1 MSKIEEHPDLVI
13 GLHNSLNKDGTDF
26 RSDDDKEKEKK
37 EEEEESFEFSDEPI
51 KKKEPKKEPPKPPVQ
66 EERPETISISDESRQ
81 SSIMVIGAK
90 NSGKSQYVIPMFA
103 KQDFQQKDTGMT
115 IIVGQRDMAYLL
127 YAMAKKAKRKV
138 VLLKPEINFDILSEL
153 LWAPE
158 WDYDYINDNVINYA
172 KAIHDK
178 EIVIIDM
185 EYYHYRT
192 NAVRATSML
201 LMQLVTDMAAVQET
215 GKYRHF
221 VYVDNAERYL
231 PFLELLLTDG
241 SSYNMST
248 ILFFQGRNTFKA
260 YGTDYTTMLDNNVM
274 NTILMPNLNWE
285 DTQYY
290 ASRLCPANWPIKKF
304 LPHFYKRE
312 YTRFAYDII
321 NDAFERQ
328 TGSDGHLFIIKED
341 EMEGYRKAA
350 RKYRKELKQDFRE
363 DTALRK
369 SLMQEEERQLNIR
382 KSKET
387 KKVYPTFSGS
397 STEEEPVYEVPSV
410 NPMERVMEK
419 TEKSI
424 DQEEEVTR
432 HEVHPEE
439 HFSGDNEEIEI
450 PLTSPIPEEDPAE
463 EILEKAGEFEGD
475 TEDYLARIEDAF
487 SGEMPEADSDSL
499 EPETE
504 ELEEEIPEAEPD
516 DDEFPE
522 FQKILEKSEASADKE
537 EKRSRE
543 MADALVPEEDKEI
556 VIDIKPQANIT
567 SNRNSFFARP
577 VKLLR
582 VRSQEDQFNKALKD
596 LGI

>member
-1 MSKIEEHPDLVI
+1 MSKVEEHPDLVI
-13 GLHNSLNKDGTDF
+13 GVHNSLNKDGTDF
-26 RSDDDKEKEKK
+26 RSDDEREKDKK
-37 EEEEESFEFSDEPI
+37 EEEESFEFSDEPV
-51 KKKEPKKEPPKPPVQ
+51 KKEPPKPKPKPKEP
-66 EERPETISISDESRQ
+66 EERPETIKISDESRR

-127 YAMAKKAKRKV
+127 YAMVKKAKRKV

-382 KSKET
+382 KSQET
-387 KKVYPTFSGS
+387 KKVYPTFGN
-397 STEEEPVYEVPSV
+397 TPAEEQVYEPAKV
-410 NPMERVMEK
+410 NPMNSVMEK

-424 DQEEEVTR
+424 SDEEEVIR
-432 HEVHPEE
+432 REGAIASSPDIPEAE
-439 HFSGDNEEIEI
+439 EKEIEI
-450 PLTSPIPEEDPAE
+450 PLSPEIPEEDPAE
-463 EILEKAGEFEGD
+463 EILEKAGEFDGD
-475 TEDYLARIEDAF
+475 AEDYLARIEDAF
-487 SGEMPEADSDSL
+487 SGDMPEAPDDAFEASSE
-499 EPETE
+499 EPEE
-504 ELEEEIPEAEPD
+504 EHLEEPD
-516 DDEFPE
+516 EDEFPE
-522 FQKILEKSEASADKE
+522 LQKILEKSEASADKE
-537 EKRSRE
+537 EKRSKE
-543 MADALVPEEDKEI
+543 MTAALVPEEDKEI
-556 VIDIKPQANIT
+556 VINIQPSANIT

-582 VRSQEDQFNKALKD
+582 VKSQEDQFNRALKD